1 MASVNKTKVDRSWNG
16 YRIGCSHQN
25 AKVNE
30 EAVRVIRYRHETL
43 KEGYGTLG
51 RRYKL
56 SPSTV
61 RDICY
66 RRTWVHVH

>member
-1 MASVNKTKVDRSWNG
+1 MASVNNMKVERGWNG
-16 YRIGCSHQN
+16 YRIGQSHQN

-30 EAVRVIRYRHETL
+30 EAVRVIRYRHDVL

-51 RRYKL
+51 KRYEL
-56 SPSTV
+56 SASTV

-66 RRTWVHVH
+66 RRTWNHVH